1 MADQPVIFEGS
12 EGPVKLEL
20 PDFVEPVTVRPA
32 PVAALDRPTERL
44 RECLAQWE
52 RSVEQHCRPLKAGVP
67 TALVVSDAFRKTG
80 LHCYLPELL
89 DWLECR
95 GITAELLSVLFASG
109 AHRPPTAEEMQT
121 ILGGTVWE
129 KLSRSV
135 FTHDPADK
143 AGLAYLG
150 ATVRGTPIWINRR
163 LVACENV
170 IVTGTVVP
178 HYFAGFGGGVK
189 SIVPGLAGLETI
201 AANHSLTL
209 DPEADRIH
217 PAVRIGC
224 IQGNPVAEDLRE
236 AAAAVP
242 VTLLVNTV
250 MTPDNRSVA
259 MLWAGHAET
268 AHAEACEWVRR
279 HYMPEISARADIVLA
294 SAGPA
299 ANFLQS
305 HKALYNAWLACK
317 PDGVVVLDAP
327 CPEGLGGTRFDRWL
341 ALGSVGEVARHLR
354 KNPEINGQTALST
367 LSKAPRTIL
376 VSTGLDAQTGKL
388 LGMARANTI
397 SEGLKMAVDRLQA
410 EKGNRKLRLVLLPE
424 AYCCVPRLTS
434 PVYQAE
440 ECMPHE

>member
-1 MADQPVIFEGS
+1 
-12 EGPVKLEL
+12 
-20 PDFVEPVTVRPA
+20 
-32 PVAALDRPTERL
+32 
-44 RECLAQWE
+44 
-52 RSVEQHCRPLKAGVP
+52 
-67 TALVVSDAFRKTG
+67 
-80 LHCYLPELL
+80 
-89 DWLECR
+89 
-95 GITAELLSVLFASG
+95 
-109 AHRPPTAEEMQT
+109 
-121 ILGGTVWE
+121 
-129 KLSRSV
+129 
-135 FTHDPADK
+135 
-143 AGLAYLG
+143 
-150 ATVRGTPIWINRR
+150 
-163 LVACENV
+163 
-170 IVTGTVVP
+170 
-178 HYFAGFGGGVK
+178 GGVK